1 MLLAECLKLSI
12 PVVNVQ
18 FSACNS
24 RGIKRRCLSLELQ
37 DRSSYA
43 FGAKSAVRTSSRKG
57 VWQQRTRAMYVDDDD
72 EVSSSFSLSLAAHNC
87 DIQSLKVTF
96 DLSCYR
102 LGRGDIVYV
111 EREKAR
117 EDEVELR
124 M

>member
-1 MLLAECLKLSI
+1 
-12 PVVNVQ
+12 
-18 FSACNS
+18 
-24 RGIKRRCLSLELQ
+24 
-37 DRSSYA
+37 
-43 FGAKSAVRTSSRKG
+43 
-57 VWQQRTRAMYVDDDD
+57 MYVDDDD
-72 EVSSSFSLSLAAHNC
+72 EVSQASLSLAARNC